1 MCVLSNKKIVVGSW
15 LDFPWLLAGQ
25 KKFDI
30 CRIRTY
36 AGEAQEIS
44 NLTP

>member
-1 MCVLSNKKIVVGSW
+1 MNNGT
-15 LDFPWLLAGQ
+15 LDIKENLNWKGTTTSETEIKQ
-25 KKFDI
+25 NDI